1 MNGKPAPKF
10 LTRFDKQ
17 YLAKLVE
24 LGDERKALREV
35 FGPGTPMTKHDEIM
49 RKPLAQ
55 KELRRM
61 MKEADANM
69 EVAASLALRYLQRV
83 MAVNVNDII
92 DPETGQ
98 PRKDVPDEYWAAVN
112 QFEKSETESGSK
124 TKVVMADK
132 LRAAT
137 QILKIHGLTQPKQ
150 DVNVNIG
157 IVQQLKSADVDEEAG
172 ALLESFFASRGALDA
187 EIVEREDDE
196 NA

>member
-1 MNGKPAPKF
+1 MNNKPVPKF
-10 LTRFDKQ
+10 LTRYDKQ
-17 YLAKLVE
+17 YLAKLIE
-24 LGDERKALREV
+24 IGDERKALRAV
-35 FGPGTPMTKHDEIM
+35 FGPGTPLTKHDEIM

-61 MKEADANM
+61 MKEADAEM

-92 DPETGQ
+92 DPQTGI
-98 PRKDVPDEYWAAVN
+98 PKEEVPDEYWAVVN
-112 QFEKSETESGSK
+112 QFEKSETETGSK

-157 IVQQLKSADVDEEAG
+157 IVQQLKSSEVADDEVDS
-172 ALLESFFASRGALDA
+172 LLENFFSARANVSDA
-187 EIVEREDDE
+187 EIVDE
-196 NA
+196 ND

>member
-1 MNGKPAPKF
+1 MNNKPAPKF

-17 YLAKLVE
+17 YLAKLIE
-24 LGDERKALREV
+24 IGDERKALREV

-69 EVAASLALRYLQRV
+69 EVAASLALKFLQRA
-83 MAVNVNDII
+83 MAVNINDIL
-92 DPETGQ
+92 DPETGL
-98 PRKDVPDEYWAAVN
+98 PRKDVPDEYWSVVH
-112 QFEKSETESGSK
+112 QFERNETDTGSK
-124 TKVVMADK
+124 TKVVMTDK
-132 LRAAT
+132 MRAAT

-157 IVQQLKSADVDEEAG
+157 IVQQLKSSEVGDDEVDS
-172 ALLESFFASRGALDA
+172 LLENFFSARGDISDA
-187 EIVEREDDE
+187 EIVDE
-196 NA
+196 ND